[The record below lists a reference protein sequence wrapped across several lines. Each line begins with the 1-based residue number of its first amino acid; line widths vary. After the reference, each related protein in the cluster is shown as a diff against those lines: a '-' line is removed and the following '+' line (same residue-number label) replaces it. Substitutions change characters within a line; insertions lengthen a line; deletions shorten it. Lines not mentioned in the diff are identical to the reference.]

1 VGTPAV
7 TIVPIAMVQPRRAID
22 GVDGRR
28 VEILTTAGPAPGGTA
43 RLSRAG
49 VAGASDDAPSPVA
62 S

>member
-7 TIVPIAMVQPRRAID
+7 TIVPIAMVQPRRATD

-28 VEILTTAGPAPGGTA
+28 FEILTTAGTA
-43 RLSRAG
+43 RMSRAG
-49 VAGASDDAPSPVA
+49 VGGARDAAPFPVA